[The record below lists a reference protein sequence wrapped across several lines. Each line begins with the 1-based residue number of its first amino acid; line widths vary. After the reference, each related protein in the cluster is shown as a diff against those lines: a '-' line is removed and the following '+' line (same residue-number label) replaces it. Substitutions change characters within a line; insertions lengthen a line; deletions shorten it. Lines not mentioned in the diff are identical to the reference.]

1 MQPEHFKTMCETTNN
16 QCIYFTSE
24 QNKSTK
30 VEYIANNEKN
40 EKLHPPS
47 GNEKSFQDKVIYSRL
62 LGVKISGTGGCP
74 FKKIYN

>member
-1 MQPEHFKTMCETTNN
+1 VKQQIINVYILPVSK
-16 QCIYFTSE
+16 I
-24 QNKSTK
+24 KSTK